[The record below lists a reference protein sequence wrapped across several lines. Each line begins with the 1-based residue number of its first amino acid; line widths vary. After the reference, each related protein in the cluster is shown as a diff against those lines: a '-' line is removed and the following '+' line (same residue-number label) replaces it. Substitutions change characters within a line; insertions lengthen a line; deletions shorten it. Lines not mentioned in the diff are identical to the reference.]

1 MASTALQIGELSKRT
16 QCSIET
22 IRYYERR
29 GLLTRPRRSM
39 GNFRLYSE
47 AQIEDLQFILT
58 CRALDMSL
66 RDIRSLLRVRSTID
80 APCGEVNDLLEVHIT
95 QIRER
100 LKVLRRLDRTLKS
113 LQQSCRANVQ
123 AKDCGILGGLKR
135 LRSPTKK

>member
-1 MASTALQIGELSKRT
+1 MANAALQIGELSKRT

-22 IRYYERR
+22 IRYYERQ
-29 GLLTRPRRSM
+29 GLLTRPRRSI
-39 GNFRLYSE
+39 GNFRLYSD
-47 AQIEDLQFILT
+47 AQIEDLEFILT

-66 RDIRSLLRVRSTID
+66 HDIRSLLRVRSTTE
-80 APCGEVNDLLEVHIT
+80 APCGEVNDLLEVQIR

-100 LKVLRRLDRTLKS
+100 LKVLRRLDKTLKA

-135 LRSPTKK
+135 LRCSTRK